1 MFYYIDLTINI
12 VIDVRA
18 VFSYFT
24 IILLFYFAVNFKHTA
39 FAFAAVEK
47 SSTGPKRVSRITIL
61 KARFPKK

>member
-39 FAFAAVEK
+39 FAFAAV
-47 SSTGPKRVSRITIL
+47 
-61 KARFPKK
+61 